1 MDFSHSDDRRMLA
14 DTLAR
19 FTADRAAPMAR
30 AKLAETAPGYDPALW
45 TEFAELGAIGALFS
59 PDHGGFGGGGFDI
72 MVVFEALGRGLVA
85 APALSTLMS
94 GRALA
99 AAGRGA
105 DLEAMIAEQRTI
117 AFAHDEAEAGYD
129 RATVSTRAERA
140 GDGWVLNGAKS
151 VIRDAEGADLLV
163 SARTS
168 DAEDDPA
175 GLSLFL
181 IPAGTRGVTLDA
193 YPCVDG
199 GRAAELKLEAVS
211 LPGSALVGAEGAG
224 RTMISDAMAAGTLAL
239 CAEALGL
246 MEVIRDATI
255 EYLRTRVQFG
265 EPIGRNQALQHRMAT
280 VLLEIEQARSAVI
293 NAAAALDRSDAETE
307 RVLSAAKYTIGKT
320 GTFVAEEAIQLHG
333 GIGMTW
339 ELAMTHFAKR
349 LVLINHQLGDEDYHL
364 ARYIALGQAA

>member
-14 DTLAR
+14 DTLDR
-19 FTADRAAPMAR
+19 FIAGRSDPMAR
-30 AKLAETAPGYDPALW
+30 ARLSDTAPGYDPAVW
-45 TEFAELGAIGALFS
+45 AGFAELGAIGALFS

-85 APALSTLMS
+85 APFLSTLMS
-94 GRALA
+94 GAVLA
-99 AAGRGA
+99 AAGRA
-105 DLEAMIAEQRTI
+105 DEVEAIVAGTRI
-117 AFAHDEAEAGYD
+117 VAFAHDEPLSGYD
-129 RATVSTRAERA
+129 RSCIATRAQRSGE
-140 GDGWVLNGAKS
+140 GWVLSGGKS
-151 VIRDAEGADLLV
+151 VIRDAEGVDLLV
-163 SARTS
+163 AARTS
-168 DAEDDPA
+168 GGEDDA
-175 GLSLFL
+175 DGISLFL
-181 IPAGTRGVTLDA
+181 VPSGTSGVSLNA

-199 GRAAELKLEAVS
+199 GRAAEVALNDVA
-211 LPGSALVGAEGAG
+211 LPKSALVGVEGGGSAL
-224 RTMISDAMAAGTLAL
+224 IADAMAAGTLAL

-246 MEVIRDATI
+246 MEVIRGATV

-293 NAAAALDRSDAETE
+293 NAAAALDRNGADRE

-364 ARYIALGQAA
+364 SRYIALGRAA